1 MHEPHF
7 HESDIGFRARY
18 LICYKERPYIL
29 EVHTQPTNVYK
40 FKIFIIL
47 VYLYYLKY
55 EQECASVL
63 YLIKHGL
70 RVFKWLK
77 IRPI

>member
-1 MHEPHF
+1 MNQILGLELV
-7 HESDIGFRARY
+7 ILYVTR
-18 LICYKERPYIL
+18 KRPYIL